1 MTLCSG
7 QTVTP
12 IRPRLRLGSCR
23 VLLRQ
28 LCEQQVAWGEIA
40 TTMARDPLL
49 AWSVLSSLP
58 LDAPLAEREL
68 VELIEGRLIR
78 LGADLLRSW
87 ALQASL
93 EASDGSGLEHRCSHA
108 LLVAELAL
116 QLATETGYPSPQQA
130 YLAGLW
136 HDLAGLFELAD
147 PNGLEDSNVIRRA
160 DRSATMA
167 ARAAPGLTVL
177 DAIRLHVEN
186 EDCIA
191 DAHALARLL
200 WVACTLAEA
209 EPDRALAALS
219 RVAGLPARTLLDL
232 REDVTYLADDA
243 MRGRGP
249 AGGGESMIPLLAN
262 HQARGS
268 GKGQTAGSLPWV
280 HAAARGLMH
289 GAFIDVDEATLRE
302 RLDAGSLLLT
312 GTDGP
317 RLVLEAHGEKFLPV
331 LNGAIEATALAG
343 LPLSANHPSSILTLA
358 LRRSDPVRFAGAPGG
373 PGRSTLDWQIDRW
386 LGGTGFVAWPWQVDG
401 RKGVALFVGEEPV
414 SVDGIGGQ
422 RTNLLTASLGELL
435 RTRRRQAERDAREEA
450 TRIRYEERARRIRHE
465 ASNPLSLIRS
475 YLDLLRERHGAEG
488 ATGDDL
494 AILGSEI
501 DRIGQMLRRMS
512 GGPVTD
518 DEPGHC
524 LANDV
529 LRDLATLTTDT
540 LFASRGIHLDLR
552 LAAHLPAARIP
563 RSILRQVL
571 LNLLRNAA
579 EAVGERGRV
588 TLASSGPVS
597 VDGQLCLEIRV
608 IDTGPGLP
616 DGRLANLFADGGS
629 SKDGAHDGIGLTIV
643 RDLLREHGCALVC
656 RSQPKAGTGMQI
668 FIPAHA

>member
-1 MTLCSG
+1 MIPSSG
-7 QTVTP
+7 QAVFP
-12 IRPRLRLGSCR
+12 VRPRLRLGSCR
-23 VLLRQ
+23 ALLRQ
-28 LCEQQVAWGEIA
+28 LCEQQVAWSEIA

-58 LDAPLAEREL
+58 LDAPLGEREL
-68 VELIEGRLIR
+68 ADLIEGRLIR

-87 ALQASL
+87 ALHASL
-93 EASDGSGLEHRCSHA
+93 EASDGPALEHRCSHA
-108 LLVAELAL
+108 LLVAELSL
-116 QLATETGYPSPQQA
+116 QLASETGYPAPQQA

-160 DRSATMA
+160 DRSAALA
-167 ARAAPGLTVL
+167 ARAAPGPTVL
-177 DAIRLHVEN
+177 DAVRLHVEN

-209 EPDRALAALS
+209 EPERALAALS
-219 RVAGLPARTLLDL
+219 RVAGLPSRTLLDL
-232 REDVTYLADDA
+232 REDVTYLAEDA
-243 MRGRGP
+243 MRSKVRP
-249 AGGGESMIPLLAN
+249 GGESTIPLLAS
-262 HQARGS
+262 HQARGT
-268 GKGQTAGSLPWV
+268 GGGQTASSLPWV

-289 GAFIDVDEATLRE
+289 GAFIDVDEGTLRD
-302 RLDAGSLLLT
+302 RLDAGSVLLT

-317 RLVLEAHGEKFLPV
+317 RLILEAHGEKFLPV
-331 LNGAIEATALAG
+331 LNGSIEPGALAG
-343 LPLSANHPSSILTLA
+343 LPLSANHPSSTLTLA

-386 LGGTGFVAWPWQVDG
+386 LGGSGFVAWPWQVDG
-401 RKGVALFVGEEPV
+401 RKGVALFVGEAPV

-422 RTNLLTASLGELL
+422 RSNLLTASLGELL
-435 RTRRRQAERDAREEA
+435 RARRRQAEREAREEA
-450 TRIRYEERARRIRHE
+450 TRGQYESRARRIRHE

-488 ATGDDL
+488 ETGDDL

-512 GGPVTD
+512 GAPTTD
-518 DEPGHC
+518 NEPRHC

-540 LFASRGIHLDLR
+540 LFASRGTQLDLR
-552 LAAHLPAARIP
+552 LAAQLPAARIP

-597 VDGQLCLEIRV
+597 VDGRLCVEIRV
-608 IDTGPGLP
+608 IDNGQGLP
-616 DGRLANLFADGGS
+616 DGRLANLFADGDSDKGE
-629 SKDGAHDGIGLTIV
+629 GHDGIGLTIV
-643 RDLLREHGCALVC
+643 RDLLREHDCALVC
-656 RSQPKAGTGMQI
+656 RSQPRAGTGMQI
-668 FIPAHA
+668 FIPVHA